1 MTSAQRHRVVI
12 VGGGFAGL
20 ACARQLR
27 KLPVD
32 VTLIDRHNYH
42 LFQPL
47 LYQVATG
54 ELSPANIASPLRAV
68 LRRQK
73 NCLILMG
80 EVIGINLDCQEV
92 VLESSAPVAY
102 DTLII
107 AAGANHSY
115 FGNDHWEKVAP
126 GLKTIEQA
134 TEIRRRILYAFEAAE
149 LEEDPVKRAEW
160 LTFAIVGSGPTGV
173 ELAGALSEI
182 AHHMLTHD
190 FRRINP
196 DDATIYLL
204 EAAPQVLGMYPAE
217 LSEWAKKKLQSLA
230 ITVKTG
236 AMVTDITD
244 QQVTLKL
251 GDQTETLP
259 TRTVLWAAG
268 VAASPLGKTLS
279 ESTGVELDRA
289 GRVQVE
295 ADLSIASHP
304 NIFVLGD
311 LAHCKTPEGKPLP
324 GLAPVAM
331 QQGSYVA
338 KLLGKRLRN
347 PQSAPP
353 APFRYND
360 RGSMAV
366 IGRYSAI
373 GLVSGKQVK
382 GFTAWFLW
390 IFVHLMYVAQFRNRF
405 LVLIQWGWT
414 FLTHDRAARLI
425 TDTPS
430 SSKPAPRKY
439 QPRREVPG
447 VITEKLVE
455 KVAEPAAEKKSS

>member
-1 MTSAQRHRVVI
+1 M
-12 VGGGFAGL
+12 G
-20 ACARQLR
+20 
-27 KLPVD
+27 D
-32 VTLIDRHNYH
+32 VTGMNLDR
-42 LFQPL
+42 
-47 LYQVATG
+47 
-54 ELSPANIASPLRAV
+54 
-68 LRRQK
+68 K
-73 NCLILMG
+73 
-80 EVIGINLDCQEV
+80 EVI
-92 VLESSAPVAY
+92 LESSDPVAY

-115 FGNDHWEKVAP
+115 FGNDHWEKFAP

-149 LEEDPVKRAEW
+149 LEEDSAKREEW

-196 DDATIYLL
+196 NEATIYLL
-204 EAAPQVLGMYPAE
+204 EAAPHVLGMYPQE

-236 AMVTDITD
+236 AMVTDIND
-244 QQVTLKL
+244 QQVSLKS
-251 GDQTETLP
+251 GENTEILP
-259 TRTVLWAAG
+259 TRTVIWAAG
-268 VAASPLGKTLS
+268 VSASPLGKKLS

-295 ADLSIASHP
+295 PDLSIAGHP
-304 NIFVLGD
+304 DIFVLGD
-311 LAHCKTPEGKPLP
+311 LAHCKTPEGKSLP

-331 QQGSYVA
+331 QQGMYVA
-338 KLLGKRLRN
+338 NLLGKRLKN

-390 IFVHLMYVAQFRNRF
+390 IFVHLMYITQFRNRF
-405 LVLIQWGWT
+405 LVLVQWGWT

-430 SSKPAPRKY
+430 SSKPVPRKY
-439 QPRREVPG
+439 QPRREVPEM
-447 VITEKLVE
+447 ITGRVSDSL
-455 KVAEPAAEKKSS
+455 PQGRTS